1 MYSLKV
7 QGAFSSAHNLRG
19 YRGKCEDLHGHN
31 WLVEIVIKS
40 AQLDDIGM
48 VLDFKFL
55 KKKLNACLEQ
65 LDHKYLNRIPYFSA
79 AGGSASGGKKINPVR
94 SGAPRRGTS
103 NGVNPTSENI
113 AKYIYKKLK
122 PQIPLLNCVTVWEN
136 STSSANYEPST
147 F

>member
-7 QGAFSSAHNLRG
+7 QGVFSSAHNLRG
-19 YRGKCEDLHGHN
+19 YKGKCEDLHGHN

-48 VLDFKFL
+48 VLDFKYL

-65 LDHKYLNRIPYFSA
+65 MDHKYLNRIPYFSA
-79 AGGSASGGKKINPVR
+79 AGGK
-94 SGAPRRGTS
+94 
-103 NGVNPTSENI
+103 VNPTSENI